1 MIIEINIFKKI
12 NIIKVK
18 ENILKELLNYMRGIS
33 TINTMNVVL
42 FKNNQILIYFY
53 IALFLYFG
61 NI

>member
-1 MIIEINIFKKI
+1 MIIKKNIFKKI

>member
-1 MIIEINIFKKI
+1 MIIEKNIFKKI